1 MNTRLEGK
9 VALITGGSSGIG
21 RGIAKRFI
29 EEGAQVAV
37 VGRDTEKLKMLGDE
51 IGENLL
57 TLQGDVTNHESL
69 VENDRGSQTE
79 VWRYQHFNL

>member
-29 EEGAQVAV
+29 EEGAQVAG
-37 VGRDTEKLKMLGDE
+37 VGRDTE
-51 IGENLL
+51 
-57 TLQGDVTNHESL
+57 
-69 VENDRGSQTE
+69 
-79 VWRYQHFNL
+79 